1 MGRLLSHAHVGLEV
15 APRQPQLRTHA
26 HRKADFADTRWVAGA
41 FLSVPS
47 QAIVFQGPRALCRE
61 YSLVLEAKAIE
72 HEVIQEDGDW
82 RLEVPPAELRRAYE
96 EIDRYAGERTL
107 RRAPPRFIDSFP
119 GAPYGVLGF
128 AAILMW
134 VAYAAGIHLFHSD
147 WLARGAVDASTAAR
161 HEWWRA
167 ATALT
172 LHADQ
177 MHLLSN
183 LLSGTIA
190 GIAASRMVG
199 PGVAWAAGTLAAVLA
214 NGLEMAVSPASHLAI
229 GASTLVFALL
239 GLITGLAW
247 ADKIN
252 DRERTW
258 HRWGPVFAGL
268 FLLALFGGGG
278 ADPASGVAPAHVD
291 VLGHLLGFIAGTAV
305 GWRLAKSRFASV
317 RSPTKQAAFGISTA
331 LIIAVAWMLALGH
344 A

>member
-1 MGRLLSHAHVGLEV
+1 LSL
-15 APRQPQLRTHA
+15 PP
-26 HRKADFADTRWVAGA
+26 
-41 FLSVPS
+41 

-72 HEVIQEDGDW
+72 HEVIQDDGDW
-82 RLEVPPAELRRAYE
+82 RLAVAPAELHRAYE
-96 EIDRYAGERTL
+96 EIGRYAGEHTT
-107 RRAPPRFIDSFP
+107 RRAPPRFVDTFP
-119 GAPYGVLGF
+119 GASYGALGF
-128 AAILMW
+128 AAMLMF

-147 WLARGAVDASTAAR
+147 WLARGAVDASAEAR

-183 LLSGTIA
+183 LLSGTVA

-199 PGVAWAAGTLAAVLA
+199 PGIAWAAGTLAAILA
-214 NGLEMAVSPASHLAI
+214 NGLEMAISPSTHLAI

-247 ADKIN
+247 ADKIK

-258 HRWGPVFAGL
+258 HRWAPVFAGL

-278 ADPASGVAPAHVD
+278 GDPASGVAPAHVD
-291 VLGHLLGFIAGTAV
+291 VLGHLLGFISGTGV
-305 GWRLAKSRFASV
+305 GWRLAKSRFASI
-317 RSPTKQAAFGISTA
+317 RSATKQAAVGIATA
-331 LIIAVAWMLALGH
+331 MLIGVAWLLALGH
-344 A
+344 T

>member
-1 MGRLLSHAHVGLEV
+1 MSL
-15 APRQPQLRTHA
+15 PP
-26 HRKADFADTRWVAGA
+26 
-41 FLSVPS
+41 

-72 HEVIQEDGDW
+72 HELIQDDEAW
-82 RLEVPPAELRRAYE
+82 RLEVPPAELHRAYE
-96 EIDRYAGERTL
+96 EIGRYAGERSH
-107 RRAPPRFIDSFP
+107 RRPAPRFVDTFP
-119 GAPYGVLGF
+119 GAGYGALGF

-134 VAYAAGIHLFHSD
+134 VAYAAGIHLFGSD
-147 WLARGAVDASTAAR
+147 WLARGAVDASAVGR

-167 ATALT
+167 VTALT

-190 GIAASRMVG
+190 GIAASRLVG
-199 PGVAWAAGTLAAVLA
+199 PGVAWAAGTLAAMLA
-214 NGLEMAVSPASHLAI
+214 NGVEMAISPATHLAI
-229 GASTLVFALL
+229 GASTLVFAML

-247 ADKIN
+247 ADKIK

-278 ADPASGVAPAHVD
+278 GDPASGVTPAHVD
-291 VLGHLLGFIAGTAV
+291 VLGHLLGFVSGTGV
-305 GWRLAKSRFASV
+305 GWRLARSRLASL
-317 RSPTKQAAFGISTA
+317 RSPAKQAALGIATA
-331 LIIAVAWMLALGH
+331 GLVGVAWLLALGH